1 MKNCFFLLTCA
12 LFGAV
17 LTGCEAKTPPPAAT
31 PATGGAAADPDAGAG
46 TGAPAHDPHDVP
58 ITADDVERPKDYADA
73 IVRIKSYRDKIET
86 ETTTG
91 TPSLAHRSLDELD
104 YVLQWLPEIAQ
115 ENDIPKEKWEEIN
128 TTSRALRDSFNE
140 VHSNIDAG
148 KEPDYAAVDD
158 EIDSAIAKLDAVDDE

>member
-1 MKNCFFLLTCA
+1 MFHRYFPFAVALSFLV
-12 LFGAV
+12 GAV
-17 LTGCEAKTPPPAAT
+17 GLTGCDSKPTPPAAA
-31 PATGGAAADPDAGAG
+31 PAAGPGGTAD

-58 ITADDVERPKDYADA
+58 ITAEDVERPKDFADA
-73 IVRIKSYRDKIET
+73 VTRIESYRDKIKT

-115 ENDIPKEKWEEIN
+115 ESDIPKEKWEEVN
-128 TTSRALRDSFNE
+128 TTARELRDSFNK

-148 KEPDYAAVDD
+148 KEPDYAAVDE
-158 EIDSAIAKLDAVDDE
+158 EIDAAIERLDAVDAS